1 LEGRR
6 SREGLRAHHGLV
18 GEATEL
24 EVVWN
29 AEEEGENSL
38 VAVGAR
44 RRRGR
49 IHVTSRKRMKW
60 RSFCAIQVA
69 SRWSMAM
76 TKKRAPAVSFFSG
89 EEERRRKGVAACEVE
104 KEKG

>member
-6 SREGLRAHHGLV
+6 SGEGLRAHRELV

-24 EVVWN
+24 QVVWN
-29 AEEEGENSL
+29 AEEEEENSP

-49 IHVTSRKRMKW
+49 IHVTSRKTMKW
-60 RSFCAIQVA
+60 RSFCAVQVA
-69 SRWSMAM
+69 SRWSMA
-76 TKKRAPAVSFFSG
+76 TAKKRPPAVSFSA
-89 EEERRRKGVAACEVE
+89 E
-104 KEKG
+104 